1 MEPQE
6 YYIRNESDTE
16 ARGPFDLEQLT
27 SLAENGQVTDDTV
40 YYDAEAEQ
48 WVSVGSDAELKAKLY
63 PEKKKLTVKAREDI
77 PSLNA
82 TEETVPPIEV
92 ADMLAAAEGRTEDTK
107 DKKDVSEDLARA
119 AKLGLQCSTLAVLI
133 SGLAL
138 IAPSIDTIVAGNYP
152 KLLQQPFAILGA
164 IDLFIFICLLL
175 GAVAIYPFAR
185 FRAALGVGFLGIF
198 FYTQG
203 DSQTAL
209 AAIVGSVGLYFSTVF
224 TNLAAI
230 LLAMVLALGGMGYFA
245 YALLTT

>member
-1 MEPQE
+1 MDPQE

-16 ARGPFDLEQLT
+16 ARGPFDIEQLV

-40 YYDAEAEQ
+40 YYDGEAEQ
-48 WVSVGSDAELKAKLY
+48 WVSVGSDAELKSQLF

-77 PSLNA
+77 PSLNE
-82 TEETVPPIEV
+82 TEETVLPIEV

-119 AKLGLQCSTLAVLI
+119 AKIGMQCSTAAVLI

-138 IAPSIDTIVAGNYP
+138 ISPSIDTIVAGNYP
-152 KLLQQPFAILGA
+152 KLLQQPFVILGA
-164 IDLFIFICLLL
+164 VDLFIFICLMLQ
-175 GAVAIYPFAR
+175 AAAIYPFVR
-185 FRAALGVGFLGIF
+185 FRAALGAGFLGIF

-203 DSQTAL
+203 DAQTAL
-209 AAIVGSVGLYFSTVF
+209 AAVAGSVGLYFSTIF